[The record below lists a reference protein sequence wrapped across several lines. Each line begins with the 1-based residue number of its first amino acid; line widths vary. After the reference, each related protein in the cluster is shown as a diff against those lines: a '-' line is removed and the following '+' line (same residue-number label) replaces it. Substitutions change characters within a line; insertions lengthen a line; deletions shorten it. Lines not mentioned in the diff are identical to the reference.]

1 MLTKQRKKS
10 QSQRGTNSHGWGH
23 KKKHRGSGHR
33 GGFGLAG
40 TGARGDVKKSALLTD
55 SKSLKMIIGA
65 QRGVKVSKIKLGKSY
80 FGKRGFTSIYKKS
93 QKTMSLSY
101 IETQYDSLVK
111 NEAIVEDK
119 KELVFDATAYGID
132 KILGTTKLSR
142 KLVVIVEEISK
153 SAKTRIE
160 EAGGRVE
167 GLVNSRDDF
176 EESSEE

>member
-65 QRGVKVSKIKLGKSY
+65 QRGVKV
-80 FGKRGFTSIYKKS
+80 
-93 QKTMSLSY
+93 
-101 IETQYDSLVK
+101 
-111 NEAIVEDK
+111 
-119 KELVFDATAYGID
+119 
-132 KILGTTKLSR
+132 
-142 KLVVIVEEISK
+142 
-153 SAKTRIE
+153 
-160 EAGGRVE
+160 
-167 GLVNSRDDF
+167 
-176 EESSEE
+176 